1 MAMIS
6 VRVICRPSLGEV
18 RLQPQAS
25 TSAVA
30 GNRQYDGATRLG
42 DAHSSA
48 MRWAPARSL
57 IRSFAPGMAS

>member
-1 MAMIS
+1 
-6 VRVICRPSLGEV
+6 
-18 RLQPQAS
+18 
-25 TSAVA
+25 
-30 GNRQYDGATRLG
+30 LG